1 MATFPSIDPTYA
13 GFSKRSNPNKRLVRF
28 QDGYEHRIL
37 FGLASHQNPKIYS
50 LIFDVTETESDVI
63 EAFLDSRANDQASF
77 TFTPPAEG
85 ISKTG
90 TYSQSG
96 TTVTMTVTNHG
107 IAVGETVT
115 LDFTTGSATDGTFIV
130 ASAADQNTFTV
141 TASQVTEVAKV
152 TYANSITLTPGT
164 VTTKMYKDVLEVH
177 ALNADF
183 GNDVRSNEMDK
194 KATWLEGKK

>member
-50 LIFDVTETESDVI
+50 LTFDVTETESDVI

-90 TYSQSG
+90 TYSQSSS
-96 TTVTMTVTNHG
+96 TTITVTITNHG
-107 IAVGETVT
+107 IAIGETVT
-115 LDFTTGSATDGTFIV
+115 LDFTSGSATDGTFIV
-130 ASAADQNTFTV
+130 ATAADQNTFTV
-141 TASQVTEVAKV
+141 TASSSGTNSGNVTATVSGAGQYVCESWTKSIPYNNRARLSCTFREVFE
-152 TYANSITLTPGT
+152 P
-164 VTTKMYKDVLEVH
+164 
-177 ALNADF
+177 
-183 GNDVRSNEMDK
+183 
-194 KATWLEGKK
+194 

>member
-28 QDGYEHRIL
+28 MDGYEHRIL

-50 LIFDVTETESDVI
+50 LIFDVSETESDVI

-130 ASAADQNTFTV
+130 ASAADQNTFTTTAAASATNSGNVSV
-141 TASQVTEVAKV
+141 TVSGAGQYVCESWTKSIPYNNRAKLSCTFREVFE
-152 TYANSITLTPGT
+152 P
-164 VTTKMYKDVLEVH
+164 
-177 ALNADF
+177 
-183 GNDVRSNEMDK
+183 
-194 KATWLEGKK
+194 

>member
-13 GFSKRSNPNKRLVRF
+13 GFSKRSNPNKRLIRF
-28 QDGYEHRIL
+28 MDGYEHRIL
-37 FGLASHQNPKIYS
+37 FGLASHQNPKVYS

-130 ASAADQNTFTV
+130 ASAADQNTFTTTAAASATNSGNVSV
-141 TASQVTEVAKV
+141 TVSGAGQYVCESWTKSIPYNNRAKLSCTFREVFE
-152 TYANSITLTPGT
+152 P
-164 VTTKMYKDVLEVH
+164 
-177 ALNADF
+177 
-183 GNDVRSNEMDK
+183 
-194 KATWLEGKK
+194 

>member
-1 MATFPSIDPTYA
+1 MATFSSINPTYA

-28 QDGYEHRIL
+28 MDGYEHRIL
-37 FGLASHQNPKIYS
+37 FGLASHQNPKVYS
-50 LIFDVTETESDVI
+50 LIFDVTETESDVL

-85 ISKTG
+85 ISKSG

-130 ASAADQNTFTV
+130 ASAADQNTFTTTAAASATNSGNVSV
-141 TASQVTEVAKV
+141 TVSGAGQYVCESWTKSIPYNNRARLSCTFREVFE
-152 TYANSITLTPGT
+152 P
-164 VTTKMYKDVLEVH
+164 
-177 ALNADF
+177 
-183 GNDVRSNEMDK
+183 
-194 KATWLEGKK
+194 

>member
-1 MATFPSIDPTYA
+1 MATFPSITPSYA

-28 QDGYEHRIL
+28 MDGYEHRIV

-130 ASAADQNTFTV
+130 ASAADQNTFTTTAAASATNSGNVSV
-141 TASQVTEVAKV
+141 TVSGAGQYVCESWTKSIPYNNRAKLSCTFREVFE
-152 TYANSITLTPGT
+152 P
-164 VTTKMYKDVLEVH
+164 
-177 ALNADF
+177 
-183 GNDVRSNEMDK
+183 
-194 KATWLEGKK
+194 

>member
-1 MATFPSIDPTYA
+1 MATFPSITPTYA
-13 GFSKRSNPNKRLVRF
+13 GFSKRSNPNKRLIRF
-28 QDGYEHRIL
+28 MDGYEHRIL
-37 FGLASHQNPKIYS
+37 YGLASHQNPKVYS

-130 ASAADQNTFTV
+130 ASAADQNTFTTTAAASATNSGNVSV
-141 TASQVTEVAKV
+141 TVSGAGQYVCESWTKSIPYNNRAKLSCTFREVFE
-152 TYANSITLTPGT
+152 P
-164 VTTKMYKDVLEVH
+164 
-177 ALNADF
+177 
-183 GNDVRSNEMDK
+183 
-194 KATWLEGKK
+194 

>member
-1 MATFPSIDPTYA
+1 MATFPSINPTYA

-28 QDGYEHRIL
+28 QDGYEHRIV

-130 ASAADQNTFTV
+130 ASAADQNTFTTTAAASATNSGNVSV
-141 TASQVTEVAKV
+141 TVSGAGQYVCESWTKSIPYNNRAKLSCTFREVFE
-152 TYANSITLTPGT
+152 P
-164 VTTKMYKDVLEVH
+164 
-177 ALNADF
+177 
-183 GNDVRSNEMDK
+183 
-194 KATWLEGKK
+194 

>member
-130 ASAADQNTFTV
+130 ASAADQNTFTTTAATSATNSGNVSV
-141 TASQVTEVAKV
+141 TVSGAGQYVCESWTKSIPYNNRAKLSCTFREVFE
-152 TYANSITLTPGT
+152 P
-164 VTTKMYKDVLEVH
+164 
-177 ALNADF
+177 
-183 GNDVRSNEMDK
+183 
-194 KATWLEGKK
+194 

>member
-13 GFSKRSNPNKRLVRF
+13 GFSKRSNPNKRLIRF
-28 QDGYEHRIL
+28 MDGYEHRIL

-85 ISKTG
+85 VSKTG

-130 ASAADQNTFTV
+130 ASAADQNTFTTTAAASATNSGNVSV
-141 TASQVTEVAKV
+141 TVSGAGQYVCESWTKSIPYNNRAKLSCTFREVFE
-152 TYANSITLTPGT
+152 P
-164 VTTKMYKDVLEVH
+164 
-177 ALNADF
+177 
-183 GNDVRSNEMDK
+183 
-194 KATWLEGKK
+194 

>member
-1 MATFPSIDPTYA
+1 MATFPSITPSYA
-13 GFSKRSNPNKRLVRF
+13 GFSKRSNPNKRLIRF
-28 QDGYEHRIL
+28 MDGYEHRIL

-50 LIFDVTETESDVI
+50 LIFDVSETESDII
-63 EAFLDSRANDQASF
+63 EAFLDSRANDQPRF

-130 ASAADQNTFTV
+130 ASAADQNTFTTTAAASATNSGNVSV
-141 TASQVTEVAKV
+141 TVSGAGQYVCESWTKSIPYNNRAKLTCTFREVFE
-152 TYANSITLTPGT
+152 P
-164 VTTKMYKDVLEVH
+164 
-177 ALNADF
+177 
-183 GNDVRSNEMDK
+183 
-194 KATWLEGKK
+194 

>member
-1 MATFPSIDPTYA
+1 MATFPSITPSYA
-13 GFSKRSNPNKRLVRF
+13 GFSKRSNPNKRLIRF

-115 LDFTTGSATDGTFIV
+115 LDFTSGSATDGTFIV
-130 ASAADQNTFTV
+130 ATAVDANTFTV
-141 TASQVTEVAKV
+141 TAASSDNFSGNV
-152 TYANSITLTPGT
+152 T
-164 VTTKMYKDVLEVH
+164 VTVSGAGQYVCESWTKSIPYNNRAKLSCTFREV
-177 ALNADF
+177 F
-183 GNDVRSNEMDK
+183 EP
-194 KATWLEGKK
+194 

>member
-13 GFSKRSNPNKRLVRF
+13 GFSKRSNPNKRLIRF
-28 QDGYEHRIL
+28 MDGYEHRIV
-37 FGLASHQNPKIYS
+37 FGLASHQNPKIYT

-130 ASAADQNTFTV
+130 ASAADQNTFTTTAAASATNSGNVSV
-141 TASQVTEVAKV
+141 TVSGAGQYVCESWTKSIPYNNRAKLSC
-152 TYANSITLTPGT
+152 TFREEFEP
-164 VTTKMYKDVLEVH
+164 
-177 ALNADF
+177 
-183 GNDVRSNEMDK
+183 
-194 KATWLEGKK
+194 

>member
-13 GFSKRSNPNKRLVRF
+13 GFSKRSNPNKRLIRF
-28 QDGYEHRIL
+28 MDGYEHRIL

-130 ASAADQNTFTV
+130 ASAADQNTFTT
-141 TASQVTEVAKV
+141 TAAASATNSGNVSVIVSGAGQYVCESWTKSIPYNNRAKLSCTFREVFE
-152 TYANSITLTPGT
+152 P
-164 VTTKMYKDVLEVH
+164 
-177 ALNADF
+177 
-183 GNDVRSNEMDK
+183 
-194 KATWLEGKK
+194 

>member
-1 MATFPSIDPTYA
+1 MATFPSFTPTYV
-13 GFSKRSNPNKRLVRF
+13 GFSKKSSPVKRLVRF
-28 QDGYEHRIL
+28 ADGYEHRVL
-37 FGLASHQNPKIYS
+37 FGLAAHQNPKVYT
-50 LIFDVTETESDVI
+50 LQFDVSETESDVI

-115 LDFTTGSATDGTFIV
+115 LDYTSTASGSPTDGTFIV
-130 ASAADQNTFTV
+130 GTAADQNTFTV
-141 TASQVTEVAKV
+141 TAASSATDSGNVSVTVSGAKQFVCESWTKSIPYNNRAKLSCTFREVFE
-152 TYANSITLTPGT
+152 P
-164 VTTKMYKDVLEVH
+164 
-177 ALNADF
+177 
-183 GNDVRSNEMDK
+183 
-194 KATWLEGKK
+194 

>member
-13 GFSKRSNPNKRLVRF
+13 GFSKRSNPNKKLLRF
-28 QDGYEHRIL
+28 ADGYEHRIL

-130 ASAADQNTFTV
+130 ASAADQNTFTTTAAASATNSGNVSV
-141 TASQVTEVAKV
+141 TVSGAGQYVCESWTKSIPYNNRAKLSCTFREVFE
-152 TYANSITLTPGT
+152 P
-164 VTTKMYKDVLEVH
+164 
-177 ALNADF
+177 
-183 GNDVRSNEMDK
+183 
-194 KATWLEGKK
+194 

>member
-1 MATFPSIDPTYA
+1 MATFPSITPTYA
-13 GFSKRSNPNKRLVRF
+13 GFSKRSNPNNRVIRF
-28 QDGYEHRIL
+28 MDGYEHRIL
-37 FGLASHQNPKIYS
+37 FGLASHQNPKVYS
-50 LIFDVTETESDVI
+50 LIFNVTQTESNVI
-63 EAFLDSRANDQASF
+63 EAFLDSRANYQASF

-130 ASAADQNTFTV
+130 ASAADQNTFTTTAAASATNSGNVSV
-141 TASQVTEVAKV
+141 TVSGAGQYVCESWTKSIPYNNRAILSCTFREVFE
-152 TYANSITLTPGT
+152 P
-164 VTTKMYKDVLEVH
+164 
-177 ALNADF
+177 
-183 GNDVRSNEMDK
+183 
-194 KATWLEGKK
+194 

>member
-13 GFSKRSNPNKRLVRF
+13 GFSKRSNPNKRLIRF
-28 QDGYEHRIL
+28 MDGYEHRIL

-130 ASAADQNTFTV
+130 ASAADQNTFTTTAAASATNSGNVSV
-141 TASQVTEVAKV
+141 TVSGAGQYVCESWTKSIPYNNRARLSCTFREVFE
-152 TYANSITLTPGT
+152 P
-164 VTTKMYKDVLEVH
+164 
-177 ALNADF
+177 
-183 GNDVRSNEMDK
+183 
-194 KATWLEGKK
+194 

>member
-1 MATFPSIDPTYA
+1 MATFPSITPSYV

-130 ASAADQNTFTV
+130 ASAADQNTFTTTAAASATNSGNVSV
-141 TASQVTEVAKV
+141 TVSGAGQYVCESWTKSIPYNNRAKLSCTFREVFE
-152 TYANSITLTPGT
+152 P
-164 VTTKMYKDVLEVH
+164 
-177 ALNADF
+177 
-183 GNDVRSNEMDK
+183 
-194 KATWLEGKK
+194 

>member
-1 MATFPSIDPTYA
+1 MATFPSITPSYA
-13 GFSKRSNPNKRLVRF
+13 GFSKRSNPNNRVIRF
-28 QDGYEHRIL
+28 MDVYEHSIL
-37 FGLASHQNPKIYS
+37 FGLASHQNPKVYS
-50 LIFDVTETESDVI
+50 LIFNVTQTESNVI

-130 ASAADQNTFTV
+130 ASAADQNTFTTTAAASATNSGNVSV
-141 TASQVTEVAKV
+141 TVSGAGQYVCESWTKSIPYNNRAILSCTFREVFE
-152 TYANSITLTPGT
+152 P
-164 VTTKMYKDVLEVH
+164 
-177 ALNADF
+177 
-183 GNDVRSNEMDK
+183 
-194 KATWLEGKK
+194 

>member
-1 MATFPSIDPTYA
+1 MATFPSITPSYV

-50 LIFDVTETESDVI
+50 LIFDVTESESDVI

-130 ASAADQNTFTV
+130 ASAADQNTFTT
-141 TASQVTEVAKV
+141 TAAASATNSGNVSVNVSGAGQYVCESWTKSIPYNNRAKLSCTFREVFE
-152 TYANSITLTPGT
+152 P
-164 VTTKMYKDVLEVH
+164 
-177 ALNADF
+177 
-183 GNDVRSNEMDK
+183 
-194 KATWLEGKK
+194 

>member
-1 MATFPSIDPTYA
+1 MTTFPSIDPTYA

-28 QDGYEHRIL
+28 MDGYEHRIL

-130 ASAADQNTFTV
+130 ASAADQNTFTT
-141 TASQVTEVAKV
+141 TASASATTSGNV
-152 TYANSITLTPGT
+152 T
-164 VTTKMYKDVLEVH
+164 VTVSGAGQYVCESWTKSIPYNNRARLSCTFREV
-177 ALNADF
+177 F
-183 GNDVRSNEMDK
+183 EP
-194 KATWLEGKK
+194 

>member
-13 GFSKRSNPNKRLVRF
+13 GFSKRSNPNKRLIRF
-28 QDGYEHRIL
+28 MDGYEHRIV
-37 FGLASHQNPKIYS
+37 FGLASHQNPKIYT

-130 ASAADQNTFTV
+130 ASAANQNTFTTTAAASATNSGNVSV
-141 TASQVTEVAKV
+141 TVSGAGQYVCESWTKSIPYNNRAKLSCTFREVFE
-152 TYANSITLTPGT
+152 P
-164 VTTKMYKDVLEVH
+164 
-177 ALNADF
+177 
-183 GNDVRSNEMDK
+183 
-194 KATWLEGKK
+194 

>member
-1 MATFPSIDPTYA
+1 MATFPSITPTYV

-28 QDGYEHRIL
+28 ADGYEHRVL
-37 FGLASHQNPKIYS
+37 FGLASHQNPKVYN
-50 LIFDVTETESDVI
+50 LQFDVTETESDVI

-96 TTVTMTVTNHG
+96 TTVTMTITNHG

-130 ASAADQNTFTV
+130 ASAADQNTFTT
-141 TASQVTEVAKV
+141 TAAASAT
-152 TYANSITLTPGT
+152 NSGNVT
-164 VTTKMYKDVLEVH
+164 VTVSGAGQYVCESWTKSIPYNNRAKLSCTFREV
-177 ALNADF
+177 F
-183 GNDVRSNEMDK
+183 EP
-194 KATWLEGKK
+194 